1 MDKDMDH
8 EFTGVRI
15 EGGIQPF
22 QIIQQNSEGTGVI
35 DLFGTWRHPENCGV
49 VQLRIVREDDGILVA
64 PWQDAIE
71 QDNAQWRHRFNR
83 VPAGGLYRIESRL
96 VLTPYLEWNPS
107 GDSVHHVGVGDLWVV
122 AGQSNAA
129 GYGRGPVYDPPRL
142 GVHVLRNDERW
153 DVATHVL
160 NEFSSRSNHPNLE
173 KTSLGHSPYLAF
185 GRKLHDTLGYPIG
198 LLQTARGSSTLN
210 QWNPR
215 ENPESLL
222 WKNLIH
228 CIRLAGGRVRGMVW
242 YQGESDASKAYA
254 ATYERRFADFIHSL
268 RSESDSPDLAVIV
281 TQLNRCRNPDV
292 VPDAPFWS
300 MIREAQRRAA
310 SLPRVAVVPT
320 LDLALCDPVH
330 NSSEANIVLGLRSAQ
345 AALGLIGRGQ
355 VAWRAIEIAEAR
367 LSTDRLTIEVVFD
380 HVPTRLDFIAP
391 SPSEFRADDAIG
403 EIGIVSLEC
412 VKKDAVRLTL
422 LRPAETD
429 ARLHL
434 GYGVDPPTFLRDAE
448 HGVPPLAF
456 FEFPVSPS

>member
-1 MDKDMDH
+1 MDH
-8 EFTGVRI
+8 DFTGVRI

-22 QIIQQNSEGTGVI
+22 QIVQQYADGTGSFE
-35 DLFGTWRHPENCGV
+35 LFGIWKHPECRGT
-49 VQLRIVREDDGILVA
+49 VQLRIAREDDGTLVA
-64 PWQDAIE
+64 PWQDACR
-71 QDNAQWRHRFNR
+71 QDDRRWQHRFNK

-107 GDSVHHVGVGDLWVV
+107 GDSLHHVGVGDLWVV

-129 GYGRGPVYDPPRL
+129 GYGRGPVHDPPRL

-153 DVATHVL
+153 DIATHVL

-215 ENPESLL
+215 ENPDALL

-228 CIRLAGGRVRGMVW
+228 CIRLAGERVRGMVW
-242 YQGESDASKAYA
+242 YQGESDANAAYA
-254 ATYERRFADFIHSL
+254 ATYERRFVDFVESL
-268 RSESDSPDLAVIV
+268 RSELDLPNLAVIV

-292 VPDAPFWS
+292 VRDAQYWS

-310 SLPRVAVVPT
+310 RLSCVAVVPT

-345 AALGLIGRGQ
+345 AAMGLIGRQQ
-355 VAWRAIEIAEAR
+355 VAWRAIEVAQAR
-367 LSTDRLTIEVVFD
+367 LSADRLSIEVAFD

-391 SPSEFRADDAIG
+391 SPSEFRVEDAGG
-403 EIGIVSLEC
+403 ELGICSLAC
-412 VKKDAVRLTL
+412 VEKNVVRLRL
-422 LRPAETD
+422 SRPAETGV
-429 ARLHL
+429 RLHL

-448 HGVPPLAF
+448 QGVPPLAF
-456 FEFPVSPS
+456 FDLPVVSS